1 MRPVAAMLLS
11 LRACIKNVLAM
22 LVYGLAVL
30 LPLMVM
36 MQLATAL
43 TRQPEIGI
51 WLLAPIL
58 VSSLFVSYQ
67 DLFAPDATA

>member
-1 MRPVAAMLLS
+1 
-11 LRACIKNVLAM
+11 
-22 LVYGLAVL
+22 
-30 LPLMVM
+30 MVM